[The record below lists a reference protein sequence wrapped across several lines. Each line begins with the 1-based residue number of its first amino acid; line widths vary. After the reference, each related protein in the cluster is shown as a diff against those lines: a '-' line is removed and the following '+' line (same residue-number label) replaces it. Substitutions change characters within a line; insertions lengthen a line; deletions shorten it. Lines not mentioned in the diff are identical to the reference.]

1 MENSRT
7 KKTVKNFTTGAI
19 VQLANKL
26 LAFITRTIF
35 IKVLSEE
42 YLGVN
47 GLFSNVLTILSFAEL
62 GFGTTIIYNM
72 YKPAAENNK
81 ERLKTLM
88 DLYKNVY
95 RVVGIVIAIL
105 GIIIIPFL
113 GYIIKE
119 PPNIKEN
126 ITFIYLLFLTNTVV
140 SYFFTYKKSI
150 ITAYQ
155 QESIIN
161 KYTTIIYVFQTIIQ
175 VIFLLLTKNY
185 IVYLIIQIACT
196 VLCNLITSIKAD
208 KMFPYLKEKNIIKIS
223 KEEKTGIFENVK
235 AMILYKFG
243 QTILNGTDSI
253 LVSAMFGI
261 SVVGLYSNYTLII
274 TAVVGVLESA
284 LNSITGNIGNLNA
297 SANSNRKEDIFYQV
311 FYVSFVLYGF
321 CSIAIMI
328 LINPFIELWI
338 GKEFLLDYIV
348 VIALGI
354 SMFTNGIRFAGYT
367 YRNTLGL
374 FKKGK
379 LAPLASAII
388 NLVLSIVLGKL
399 IGLSGIFF
407 ATAISRLVTTT
418 WIDPYLIHKYEF
430 HTPLK
435 KFFIKYIK
443 YFAIFI
449 IEFLVSYLLTN
460 VINIDNKILD
470 FIISIFIVITV
481 PNIMLLASTCF
492 SKEFKALTERIK
504 CLIIKDKINN

>member
-42 YLGVN
+42 YLGIN

-81 ERLKTLM
+81 ERIKTLM

-95 RVVGIVIAIL
+95 RIVGIVIAIL
-105 GIIIIPFL
+105 GITIIPFL

-119 PPNIKEN
+119 PPTIKEN
-126 ITFIYLLFLTNTVV
+126 ITFIYLLFLTNTVI

-161 KYTTIIYVFQTIIQ
+161 KYTTIIYIFQTIIQ

-185 IVYLIIQIACT
+185 VVYLIIQISCT
-196 VLCNLITSIKAD
+196 FLNNLITSIKAD

-223 KEEKTGIFENVK
+223 KEEKREIFENVK

-297 SANSNRKEDIFYQV
+297 SVNTERKEDVFYDV

-328 LINPFIELWI
+328 LINPFIEMWI
-338 GKEFLLDYIV
+338 GKEFQLNYIV

-354 SMFTNGIRFAGYT
+354 SMFVNGIRFAGYT

-388 NLVLSIVLGKL
+388 NVILSIALGKL

-430 HTPLK
+430 NTPVR
-435 KFFIKYIK
+435 KFFIKYAK
-443 YFAIFI
+443 YSAIFLL
-449 IEFLVSYLLTN
+449 EFLASYFLTN
-460 VINIDNKILD
+460 
-470 FIISIFIVITV
+470 IISIENKIIDFIVSVTVVIIV
-481 PNIMLLASTCF
+481 PNLILFASTCF
-492 SKEFKALTERIK
+492 SNEYKALIERIK
-504 CLIIKDKINN
+504 SIFIKDKV